1 MEGRSAKMELL
12 YRNGDTIAAI
22 ATPMGT
28 GAIAMVR
35 ISGDRSWEIVRR
47 LTGIED
53 PKPRRAYRAVLKDEN
68 GEIDEVVVIFY
79 KSPRS
84 YTGEDMVEI
93 TCHGG
98 YVVTNMVLKAVLSA
112 GARMAEPGEFTKRAF
127 LNGKIDLTRSEAVRD
142 LVEAKTESEVRAI
155 VKNLMGN
162 LFEYVEKVRNEI
174 IGILSEIEVE
184 LDYPDEIEVSG
195 ADLERKILGVLKNL
209 KEISE
214 RSEKSIKAV
223 HGVRTVIVGKP
234 NVGKSTLLNRLLK
247 EDRAIVTSIPGTTR
261 DVIEGDL
268 NIEGYHFRIID
279 TAGLRKTNDVVEKLG
294 VERTLKEIE
303 RSDLILFVVDV
314 TNLNDEDEHVYEM
327 LKGGKVVL
335 VMNKSDILEP
345 KRPPEWYDGDWV
357 SISAID
363 GRGLRDLE
371 KIMVG
376 SLKDIFSSLKAK
388 VLITSE
394 RQRGLIIGAL
404 KDVQSSLE
412 SLRDGFPSDVIS
424 LELQRALEKL
434 DEMIGKNFRE
444 DLLDTIFST
453 FCVGK

>member
-1 MEGRSAKMELL
+1 
-12 YRNGDTIAAI
+12 
-22 ATPMGT
+22 
-28 GAIAMVR
+28 
-35 ISGDRSWEIVRR
+35 
-47 LTGIED
+47 
-53 PKPRRAYRAVLKDEN
+53 
-68 GEIDEVVVIFY
+68 
-79 KSPRS
+79 
-84 YTGEDMVEI
+84 
-93 TCHGG
+93 
-98 YVVTNMVLKAVLSA
+98 
-112 GARMAEPGEFTKRAF
+112 
-127 LNGKIDLTRSEAVRD
+127 
-142 LVEAKTESEVRAI
+142 
-155 VKNLMGN
+155 
-162 LFEYVEKVRNEI
+162 
-174 IGILSEIEVE
+174 
-184 LDYPDEIEVSG
+184 
-195 ADLERKILGVLKNL
+195 
-209 KEISE
+209 
-214 RSEKSIKAV
+214 
-223 HGVRTVIVGKP
+223 
-234 NVGKSTLLNRLLK
+234 
-247 EDRAIVTSIPGTTR
+247 
-261 DVIEGDL
+261 
-268 NIEGYHFRIID
+268 
-279 TAGLRKTNDVVEKLG
+279 
-294 VERTLKEIE
+294 
-303 RSDLILFVVDV
+303 LILFVVDV

-345 KRPPEWYDGDWV
+345 KSPPEWYDGDWV